1 MHMFFAYVS
10 GKIFWAKDGKT
21 ATDLQ
26 LQWCS
31 AQFIHPKW
39 PISFTLC
46 AYFIKKCFYFLYSEV
61 FSLWIG
67 EKKKK
72 TTTIFECS
80 NVWIK
85 LNCCLPVPSY
95 AGLSSWCF
103 KMFLSVYWW
112 KGSGQNGFMSNLLW
126 QFLHALLCLWNLQ
139 PIIKYKTDPL
149 QSNCMKDY
157 FNWD

>member
-1 MHMFFAYVS
+1 MFRGRFFEPKMGRQRLICSYNGVVPSSFTTSDLFHSPYV
-10 GKIFWAKDGKT
+10 
-21 ATDLQ
+21 
-26 LQWCS
+26 
-31 AQFIHPKW
+31 
-39 PISFTLC
+39 PISLKNVSTF
-46 AYFIKKCFYFLYSEV
+46 FILKFFHYEL
-61 FSLWIG
+61 

-72 TTTIFECS
+72 PTIFECS

-112 KGSGQNGFMSNLLW
+112 KGSEQNGFMSNLLW